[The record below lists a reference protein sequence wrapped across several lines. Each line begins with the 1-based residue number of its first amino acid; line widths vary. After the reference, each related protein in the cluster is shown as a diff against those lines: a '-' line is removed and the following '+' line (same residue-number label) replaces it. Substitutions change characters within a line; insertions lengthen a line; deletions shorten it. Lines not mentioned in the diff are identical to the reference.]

1 MQLVIAQ
8 KCPQMH
14 LLHSA
19 GKLADL
25 GLLLLILLEP
35 LLVAPLR
42 LLHIKAVIAGIKL
55 RFSLVQGNDAVHAAV
70 KEIAVMG
77 DGKHRALEAG
87 HIVLQPLHRVQ
98 IQVVRRLVQQE
109 DVRILQDQAAQIDP
123 GLFAAGQSGEFPL
136 AHLPRPLH
144 TLLMRTSRS

>member
-8 KCPQMH
+8 KRPQMH

-55 RFSLVQGNDAVHAAV
+55 RFPSF
-70 KEIAVMG
+70 
-77 DGKHRALEAG
+77 RAM
-87 HIVLQPLHRVQ
+87 
-98 IQVVRRLVQQE
+98 
-109 DVRILQDQAAQIDP
+109 
-123 GLFAAGQSGEFPL
+123 
-136 AHLPRPLH
+136 
-144 TLLMRTSRS
+144 MRSTQRSRK